1 MGFFKANKFIDGYS
15 KLKIGM
21 SKQEVIELFGE
32 PNGQKIKN
40 GEETLVWTNSEFK
53 GALRGG
59 TIERR
64 IECTFEDEKLTGYDG
79 QNMSQSAWW

>member
-1 MGFFKANKFIDGYS
+1 MGFFKANKFINGYS

-21 SKQEVIELFGE
+21 PKEEVIELLGE
-32 PNGQKIKN
+32 PNGQKVKN

-59 TIERR
+59 AIERR
-64 IECTFEDEKLTGYDG
+64 IEITFEDGKLTGYDG
-79 QNMSQSAWW
+79 QNMSQSAW